1 MTEAKI
7 EDRTFET
14 VTFEAKGAIALIT
27 LNRPEVLNALSQK
40 VMSEL
45 CEIADSLDRDH
56 RFKVSILTGTGRA
69 FAAGADISEME
80 KADFLELYLNDHFA
94 LWDRFAKARKP
105 IIAAVNGFALGGG
118 CELTQMC
125 DIVLASDKAKFG
137 QPEIKLGITPGMGG
151 TVRLTKM
158 IGKARAMD
166 LILTGRMIDATEA
179 LSLGLISRLVPH
191 EDLMTIAME
200 TAETIAAYSLP
211 SILANKEMISAGVD
225 LPTEAGL
232 RFERRLFMG
241 LFGTQDQ
248 GEGMRAFVEKRAP
261 NLKDR

>member
-1 MTEAKI
+1 
-7 EDRTFET
+7 
-14 VTFEAKGAIALIT
+14 
-27 LNRPEVLNALSQK
+27 
-40 VMSEL
+40 
-45 CEIADSLDRDH
+45 
-56 RFKVSILTGTGRA
+56 
-69 FAAGADISEME
+69 
-80 KADFLELYLNDHFA
+80 
-94 LWDRFAKARKP
+94 
-105 IIAAVNGFALGGG
+105 
-118 CELTQMC
+118 
-125 DIVLASDKAKFG
+125 
-137 QPEIKLGITPGMGG
+137 
-151 TVRLTKM
+151 
-158 IGKARAMD
+158 MD

-261 NLKDR
+261 NFKDR